1 MKINLYTTCVNY
13 ADFFAETL
21 KFNHKLFEK
30 IYVATSTQDVETH
43 KLGEKYQ
50 NLHIE
55 KTDSFFDNG
64 AKFNKGK
71 GLNTVL
77 KYIEPDTWNII
88 GDADC
93 IYNENLINEISA
105 ISQNDD
111 MKDNLFGCYRLYAE
125 NKQRLDSVLKDL
137 EVNPY
142 LEEISK
148 DPFKNPEFNPDFKNP
163 DFNPDF
169 KNSNSL
175 LIGFCQI
182 FNSSSKFLKN
192 SIRYEETHPTAATSD
207 VHFKHL
213 WPKECTF
220 LLHSKIIHLGYTS
233 KNWDGR
239 VTSHW
244 DADLSTD
251 CQKNTTSST

>member
-77 KYIEPDTWNII
+77 KYIEPNTWNMI
-88 GDADC
+88 GDVDC
-93 IYNENLINEISA
+93 IYNENLINEISS
-105 ISQNDD
+105 ISQNDG
-111 MKDNLFGCYRLYAE
+111 MKHNLFGCSRVIVQ
-125 NKQRLDSVLKDL
+125 NKQKLNDALK
-137 EVNPY
+137 EIEINPHT
-142 LEEISK
+142 K
-148 DPFKNPEFNPDFKNP
+148 DKIGGPVQNINIVV
-163 DFNPDF
+163 
-169 KNSNSL
+169 

-182 FNSSSKFLKN
+182 FNSSSKFLN
-192 SIRYEETHPTAATSD
+192 CSPRYPENFSSAATSD
-207 VHFKHL
+207 VRFRDF
-213 WPKECTF
+213 WPPEHRY
-220 LLHSKIIHLGYTS
+220 LLKSRIIHIGNS
-233 KNWDGR
+233 VQNWWGR
-239 VTSHW
+239 VTPRW
-244 DADLSTD
+244 DGDLSTD
-251 CQKNTTSST
+251 CQKNTTSLT